1 MADMDADDFEN
12 FEFIDYTTSGPWE
25 KFIIQIESCLKQWGL
40 VHNSYGVFNPN
51 RMPAVVDENMDLDQE
66 LALALHDNDNN
77 NRKANTTATAAA
89 ATNASPTSSTLGT
102 GNNSGGGAVNS
113 NTNQYSS
120 TNVYQYSST
129 NVYQHD
135 STVTF
140 EDVPYILSYRYH
152 PAKARIASGVERID
166 LDFLPTTLEGSEYHS
181 LHRWTALTHI
191 LVLSPMPDSN
201 TQIIDLGTAKIL
213 QSSFAIAFQNTG
225 CNIPVFIPTG
235 QVRNMT
241 YMGLSIQPQLS
252 HTQNSEL
259 GLDEMAED
267 QAIEVRYNTLLVPYP
282 PAQYTNLSGIL
293 QLFIE
298 RMGIDDDYA
307 DMEDKD
313 GDASGYSQQL
323 KDQIFVSALFSYQLE
338 NWYDEDWRQWADK
351 GDDTTTRPREHLPNL
366 PFGPLQDPLK
376 SIDLVARFASATSTV
391 YLDSKNFSD
400 MDASQANIWI
410 LKALF
415 KPDDYELLSGILED
429 AVSSWSMEI
438 SNLLGSSKD
447 QASDKDERSYT
458 SLLRKGARLIQGT
471 IAMVDASDVENIVED
486 LCTTPSPSASPSTS
500 TDSHNSVS
508 HPADRRTQSQ
518 EKAGRVVP
526 AAELGLHFRRATTVP
541 YNSFLWKML
550 RHLVDVIS
558 PNSHISYPTSFMGFT
573 KAVWADL
580 LVQFEGYWE
589 RKEMIPLIDI
599 FGEGLDGSLYWE
611 DDGSGSPTK
620 PAFIDF
626 RFNLL
631 HQKLS
636 MINCC
641 IFREISR
648 QQDEQSSSPS
658 STSVS
663 SADSSSEESNPV
675 LPNGQSSPKSALVSG
690 SSESGDDVP
699 KEATADGTAAT
710 DEIAATG
717 ETADTDEK
725 PATEETPT
733 ASETAATDEAATTG
747 ETAAADGAAATSSS
761 PSADGSQEAMA
772 EALGEMDISAS
783 STSSKTTAATPSPKG
798 GNETTTS
805 RQGEGGLRPFKDL
818 KVLATGAPL
827 MIPKLQEQGYM
838 TEDMIQDQEDL
849 FENLGS
855 SVDAAKTRAEMQ
867 SAQLISDMGA
877 FKAANPGCS
886 IGDFIRW
893 HSPKDWDEK
902 KSQMSARMA
911 DSGNFWQ
918 ELWEKAESLPACKQK
933 PLFDHYQHAE
943 KALNYLKSQ
952 TGSQIFIQLLPSICL
967 LAYDALTSHPVST
980 VSPQAAKALQELAQ
994 KLTDF
999 PWDQLSSTEKNM
1011 DLKPIITKFK
1021 EAEQTCGRVVSLL
1034 RKFPGQFSLVERIL
1048 KDSESVVE
1056 DGTERDCVFTVFSA
1070 AGFAKTVFPKPSCR
1084 EFVMETF
1091 DPVSS
1096 PSSSF
1101 VGAPGPTFVT
1111 PDDLTGWDARPLQRR
1126 MYACFKDSEVR
1137 IVDAVAKDGMFM

>member
-77 NRKANTTATAAA
+77 GHRKANPTITAAAAA
-89 ATNASPTSSTLGT
+89 ATNASPTSNTTGT
-102 GNNSGGGAVNS
+102 GSSSSSGVVNS
-113 NTNQYSS
+113 NTTQDSS
-120 TNVYQYSST
+120 LS

-140 EDVPYILSYRYH
+140 EGVPYILSYRYH

-166 LDFLPTTLEGSEYHS
+166 LDFLPIALEGSEYHS

-235 QVRNMT
+235 QLRNRT

-252 HTQNSEL
+252 HARNSDL

-282 PAQYTNLSGIL
+282 PAQYTNLAGIL

-307 DMEDKD
+307 DLDD
-313 GDASGYSQQL
+313 GDGDTEGYSQQL
-323 KDQIFVSALFSYQLE
+323 KDQIFVSALFSYQLD

-351 GDDTTTRPREHLPNL
+351 GDDTATRPREHLPNL
-366 PFGPLQDPLK
+366 PFGPVQDPLK
-376 SIDLVARFASATSTV
+376 SIHLVARFASAPSTV
-391 YLDSKNFSD
+391 YLDSKNLTD

-415 KPDDYELLSGILED
+415 KPDDYGLLSGILED
-429 AVSSWSMEI
+429 AVSSWSMEV

-447 QASDKDERSYT
+447 QAEEKDEGSYT

-471 IAMVDASDVENIVED
+471 IAMVDASDVENIVDD
-486 LCTTPSPSASPSTS
+486 LCTPPPPFASSSPNINNNDAASQ
-500 TDSHNSVS
+500 
-508 HPADRRTQSQ
+508 PANRHRQRTQSQ
-518 EKAGRVVP
+518 EKAVRVVS

-580 LVQFEGYWE
+580 LMQFDGYWE

-599 FGEGLDGSLYWE
+599 FGEGLDESVYYE
-611 DDGSGSPTK
+611 DDGSGFPTK

-641 IFREISR
+641 ISRELAR
-648 QQDEQSSSPS
+648 RQDEQSSPPS
-658 STSVS
+658 SSTPASTSSDS
-663 SADSSSEESNPV
+663 SASGESNPV
-675 LPNGQSSPKSALVSG
+675 LTKEQPSPKPASVSG
-690 SSESGDDVP
+690 SAEPGGDASKD
-699 KEATADGTAAT
+699 
-710 DEIAATG
+710 
-717 ETADTDEK
+717 
-725 PATEETPT
+725 ATEDDTT
-733 ASETAATDEAATTG
+733 LTD
-747 ETAAADGAAATSSS
+747 SSS
-761 PSADGSQEAMA
+761 STSADETQEALA
-772 EALGEMDISAS
+772 EALVEMDINAS
-783 STSSKTTAATPSPKG
+783 STSIKTTAAAPPPKDDSD
-798 GNETTTS
+798 TTTS
-805 RQGEGGLRPFKDL
+805 RQGEGGLKPFKDL
-818 KVLATGAPL
+818 KLLATGAPL
-827 MIPKLQEQGYM
+827 MIPKLQGYM

-855 SVDAAKTRAEMQ
+855 SADAAKTRAELQ

-886 IGDFIRW
+886 IGDFVRW

-902 KSQMSARMA
+902 KSQMSTRMA

-918 ELWEKAESLPACKQK
+918 ELWEKAETLPACKQK
-933 PLFDHYQHAE
+933 PLFDHYHHAG
-943 KALNYLKSQ
+943 KALSYLKSQ
-952 TGSQIFIQLLPSICL
+952 TASQIFVQLLPSICL

-980 VSPQAAKALQELAQ
+980 VSPQAAKSLQELAQ

-999 PWDQLSSTEKNM
+999 PWDQLSATEKNL
-1011 DLKPIITKFK
+1011 DLKPIIAKFK
-1021 EAEQTCGRVVSLL
+1021 EAEQTVGRVVSLL
-1034 RKFPGQFSLVERIL
+1034 RKFPEQFSLVERIL

-1056 DGTERDCVFTVFSA
+1056 DGTERECVFTVFSA

-1101 VGAPGPTFVT
+1101 VGALGPTFVA
-1111 PDDLTGWDARPLQRR
+1111 PNDLTGWDARPLQRR